1 MTDCLN
7 WLFAFFVNMLSLLDN
22 TFVITGVSIVGIL
35 IGAYVLYMIVDRFYP
50 KG

>member
-7 WLFAFFVNMLSLLDN
+7 WLFSFIVSIFTLLDN
-22 TFVITGVSIVGIL
+22 TFVVAGVSIVGLL
-35 IGAYVLYMIVDRFYP
+35 IAAYVLYMIVDRFYP